1 MTNNTIITNAAISSG
16 IISAEDAAQYI
27 KAGKLLPI
35 HTYAEWRSMGY
46 QVKTGEHAALAVA
59 LWTQFKDKHG
69 EDNRM
74 IRSMAY
80 LFTAAQ
86 VERRQAVHIK
96 TAEEIRQYNAMLAAQ
111 RRKKEA

>member
-1 MTNNTIITNAAISSG
+1 MTNNSIILNAAISSG

-46 QVKTGEHAALAVA
+46 QVKTGEHASLAVA
-59 LWTQFKDKHG
+59 LWKQIKDKDG
-69 EDNRM
+69 DDDRM

-96 TAEEIRQYNAMLAAQ
+96 TAEELKAYNAMLRDQ
-111 RRKKEA
+111 WNKKEA